1 MRRRQL
7 GAYGGNEST
16 VARHWGDLERLPK
29 LVLAFL
35 GEASHLVV
43 TNCSPER
50 FTAAKPPLCRGQG
63 LPRRESRYEPY
74 PGVRYVVRVGLVV
87 SVRLAGL

>member
-1 MRRRQL
+1 M
-7 GAYGGNEST
+7 GNEST
-16 VARHWGDLERLPK
+16 VARHWGDLGRLLK
-29 LVLAFL
+29 LAWDLL
-35 GEASHLVV
+35 GEASPLVV

-74 PGVRYVVRVGLVV
+74 PGVRYVVRVGLAV
-87 SVRLAGL
+87 SGRLAGL